1 MVLLSISF
9 ENMHQILRNLY
20 DTMTK
25 LCHPM
30 MDMAMA
36 LAALG
41 ALFYIAYRVW
51 QSLSRAE
58 PIDVFSMLR
67 PFVLGMCILFFD
79 VMVLG
84 TLNGIFSPIVQGTGM
99 LLRDQTFDLQKYQQ
113 EKDKLRAD
121 MMDAELDNMGWSEE
135 EHTALQTM
143 YEVSYAFSLQGIVQM
158 VMRKLLEILFQS
170 ASLVID
176 TIRTFFLIVLS
187 ILGPIAFALSVFD
200 GLQNTLVQWLARYI
214 SVYLWLPVADL
225 FGAMLAKIQT
235 LILQEEMNLMAD
247 PMSVID
253 VDGSSAI
260 YLIFMVIGI
269 IGYFCVP
276 TVSNWIVQ
284 AGGMSAYNRNVN
296 NTTSKVTNVAG
307 AAAGASTGNVGAVLL
322 KK

>member
-121 MMDAELDNMGWSEE
+121 MMAKTMMTGRVFASNEELDAELDNMGWSEE
-135 EHTALQTM
+135 
-143 YEVSYAFSLQGIVQM
+143 GIRPCRPC
-158 VMRKLLEILFQS
+158 MRFRMPSPCK
-170 ASLVID
+170 
-176 TIRTFFLIVLS
+176 VLS
-187 ILGPIAFALSVFD
+187 RWSCANCWRFSSSPLRWSSTRSVPF
-200 GLQNTLVQWLARYI
+200 
-214 SVYLWLPVADL
+214 S
-225 FGAMLAKIQT
+225 
-235 LILQEEMNLMAD
+235 
-247 PMSVID
+247 
-253 VDGSSAI
+253 
-260 YLIFMVIGI
+260 
-269 IGYFCVP
+269 
-276 TVSNWIVQ
+276 
-284 AGGMSAYNRNVN
+284 
-296 NTTSKVTNVAG
+296 
-307 AAAGASTGNVGAVLL
+307 
-322 KK
+322 